1 MFRLSRGV
9 VLLGVAL
16 LTVLP
21 DVFADERITSF
32 HSRIVVEGSGDL
44 LVTETIQVRAEGKQI
59 KQGIYRDIPRL
70 HTTKFGLKAKKPF
83 EVLSVMRD
91 GKQENYQTESIG
103 RGGVR
108 IRIGR
113 AGVLLNPGSNYTYE
127 ISYRT
132 GRQLYFEEERDVLYW
147 NVNGTEWL
155 FPANR
160 VSATVHLPE
169 GIKPTKV
176 WGYTGI
182 LGKQGGSYKAAL
194 TGAGATIVSTRAFRQ
209 KENLTVAL
217 EWPPGLL
224 DDQAYSQARDSLFRD
239 HPLVA
244 FGLILLA
251 GAFLYYL
258 WAWIKVGKDPERG
271 TIIPRYNPPEGL
283 SAAAVRYL
291 DQMGYDKKCFSAGV
305 VGLAAKK
312 QAVIEKEEGGSVYT
326 LHPNSSL
333 TPAQEEELLGLLN
346 EGEIKDLMD
355 LKAITAFRAAGIQKG
370 RPYGKVEDI
379 LRVKGIG
386 KGALVKM
393 LTHVALSHFSPGD
406 LAEPLTADENG
417 LHKKLFGQGSL
428 KLKQSNHVRIG
439 RANEVHKKLLAT
451 QVEKVHFVRNIAWW
465 VPGLLLSLLGGLVFV
480 FATGPSGEALIAL
493 GFLSVVTVILTAA
506 VALCVVQRG
515 KDLGV
520 LGMLGMLLGC
530 GIWGVLFFF
539 TTTFSSL
546 WVGVAA
552 LYAVVLNQVFYQL
565 IKAPTKLGQR
575 ARDEI
580 EGFRLYLSVAEEER
594 LNLENPPE
602 ETPQL
607 FERFL
612 PYALALGCEQQWAE
626 KFDGILQA
634 AGVAPGES
642 SYGPSY
648 YSGSSDSLSGAMN
661 DLSGSFTGSLSSSAS
676 APSSG
681 GSGGGGG
688 GGGSGGGGG
697 GGGGG
702 GW

>member
-1 MFRLSRGV
+1 MVR
-9 VLLGVAL
+9 LLGAVLFLAGAA
-16 LTVLP
+16 LP
-21 DVFADERITSF
+21 DVLADERITSF
-32 HSRIVVEGSGDL
+32 HSRIVVERSGDL
-44 LVTETIQVRAEGKQI
+44 LVTETIQVRAEGRII
-59 KQGIYRDIPRL
+59 KRGILRDIPRL
-70 HTTKFGLKAKKPF
+70 RTTKFGLKAKKPF

-91 GKQENYQTESIG
+91 GKKENYQTESIG
-103 RGGVR
+103 QGGIR

-113 AGVLLNPGSNYTYE
+113 ADVFLKPGAYYTYE
-127 ISYRT
+127 IHYRT
-132 GRQLYFEEERDVLYW
+132 GRQLYFEEERDVLFW
-147 NVNGTEWL
+147 NVNGTQWP
-155 FPANR
+155 FPASS
-160 VSATVHLPE
+160 VSATVLLPE
-169 GIKPTKV
+169 GVRGKKV
-176 WGYTGI
+176 WGYTGTR
-182 LGKQGGSYKAAL
+182 GKKGGSYSAVL
-194 TGAGATIVSTRAFRQ
+194 TPTGATIAATRPLRSR
-209 KENLTVAL
+209 ENLSLVL

-244 FGLILLA
+244 LGLILLA

-271 TIIPRYNPPEGL
+271 TIIPRYNPPQGL

-291 DQMGYDKKCFSAGV
+291 DQMGHDKKCFSAGV

-386 KGALVKM
+386 KGTLAKM

-417 LHKKLFGQGSL
+417 LHKKLFGRGSL

-439 RANEVHKKLLAT
+439 RANEAHKKLLAT

-493 GFLSVVTVILTAA
+493 GFLSIVTVILTAA

-539 TTTFSSL
+539 TTAHSSL
-546 WVGVAA
+546 WVGGAA

-575 ARDEI
+575 VRDEI
-580 EGFRLYLSVAEEER
+580 EGFRLYLSVAEEDR

-602 ETPQL
+602 ETPEL

-612 PYALALGCEQQWAE
+612 PYALALGCEQQWAV
-626 KFDGILQA
+626 KFDSVLQA
-634 AGVAPGES
+634 AGIAPGDS
-642 SYGPSY
+642 SYSPSY
-648 YSGSSDSLSGAMN
+648 YSGSSDSLSGTMS
-661 DLSGSFTGSLSSSAS
+661 DLSGGFTGSLSSSAT

-681 GSGGGGG
+681 GSGGGGGG

>member
-176 WGYTGI
+176 WGYTGT

>member
-176 WGYTGI
+176 WGYTGT

-194 TGAGATIVSTRAFRQ
+194 TGTGATIAATRPFRSR
-209 KENLTVAL
+209 ENLSLVL

>member
-1 MFRLSRGV
+1 MVRLLAA
-9 VLLGVAL
+9 VLLLAGAA
-16 LTVLP
+16 LP
-21 DVFADERITSF
+21 DVVADERILSF
-32 HSRIVVEGSGDL
+32 HSRIVVERSGDL
-44 LVTETIQVRAEGKQI
+44 LVTETIQVRAEGEKI
-59 KQGIYRDIPRL
+59 KRGIFRDIPRL
-70 HTTKFGLKAKKPF
+70 RTTKFGLKAKKPF

-91 GKQENYQTESIG
+91 GKKENYRTESIG
-103 RGGVR
+103 QGGIR

-113 AGVLLNPGSNYTYE
+113 ADVLLNPGSNYTYE
-127 ISYRT
+127 IRYRT

-147 NVNGTEWL
+147 NVNGTEWP
-155 FPANR
+155 FRANR

-169 GIKPTKV
+169 GIKPTEV
-176 WGYTGI
+176 WGYTGT
-182 LGKQGGSYKAAL
+182 LGKRGGSYKAAL
-194 TGAGATIVSTRAFRQ
+194 TGTGATIASTRAFRQ

-244 FGLILLA
+244 LGMVLLA
-251 GAFLYYL
+251 LAFVYYL

-271 TIIPRYNPPEGL
+271 TIIPRYNPPQGL

-291 DQMGYDKKCFSAGV
+291 DQMGHDKKCFSAGV

-333 TPAQEEELLGLLN
+333 TPAQEEELLDLLN
-346 EGEIKDLMD
+346 EGEIPDLMD
-355 LKAITAFRAAGIQKG
+355 LKAITASRAAGIQKG

-386 KGALVKM
+386 KGTLAKM

-417 LHKKLFGQGSL
+417 LHKKLFGGGSL
-428 KLKQSNHVRIG
+428 KLKKSNHVRIG
-439 RANEVHKKLLAT
+439 RANEAHKKLLAT

-493 GFLSVVTVILTAA
+493 GFLSIVTVILTAA

-520 LGMLGMLLGC
+520 QGRLGMLLGC
-530 GIWGVLFFF
+530 GIWGFLFVW
-539 TTTFSSL
+539 TILFSSF
-546 WVGVAA
+546 WVGGAV
-552 LYAVVLNQVFYQL
+552 LYAVALNQVFYQL

-575 ARDEI
+575 VRDEI
-580 EGFRLYLSVAEEER
+580 EGFRLYLSVAEEDR

-602 ETPQL
+602 ETPEL

-612 PYALALGCEQQWAE
+612 PYALALGCEQQWAV
-626 KFDGILQA
+626 KFDSVLQA
-634 AGVAPGES
+634 AGIAPGDS
-642 SYGPSY
+642 SYSPSY
-648 YSGSSDSLSGAMN
+648 YSGSSDSLSGTMS
-661 DLSGSFTGSLSSSAS
+661 DLSGGFTGSLSSSAT

-681 GSGGGGG
+681 GSGGGGGGG